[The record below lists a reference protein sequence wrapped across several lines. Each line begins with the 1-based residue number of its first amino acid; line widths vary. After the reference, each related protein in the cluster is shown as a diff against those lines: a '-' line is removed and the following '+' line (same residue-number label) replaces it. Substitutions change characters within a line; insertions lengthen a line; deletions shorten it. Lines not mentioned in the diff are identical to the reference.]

1 MAVANPTFEGQQ
13 PSEGLSFRVTRIGVF
28 SIFFLIVGAML
39 TFWVPAAI
47 GGDIITGVGLG
58 ENMRNLLNTT
68 ERVVIPVPTVPYS
81 LIVGVLYLATG
92 IIGLW
97 PLPMVPEGAHSNY
110 TRLRSTLLIV
120 SGVLVIPT
128 VLIVAAAD
136 NTFNMV
142 VLLQVSLR
150 LATPIILGSL
160 AGIWT
165 ERSGVVNIA
174 IEGMMLTGAGVG
186 FVVYTLML
194 GLTIPTGTQLFLAVL
209 VAILAGG
216 VMSLLHAWLSITF
229 KTDQIVSGTV
239 INIMAVGI
247 TSFLRREVLLS
258 NEAGRQTLPVIDI
271 PLLKDIPILGEV
283 FFQGKP
289 IFYLMLILVVVT
301 HVVMFY
307 TQWGLRT
314 RSVGENPH
322 AADTLGIPV
331 NRTRWINVFIGGL
344 IAGLAGAWF
353 SLETTGSFDDNMTN
367 GKGFIALAAMI
378 FGKWM
383 PFGAAGGG
391 LLFGFSESLGDRFQT
406 LGVPVPHQLVQM
418 TPYIITLV
426 VLAGLVGRAI
436 PPKAIGQPYEKE

>member
-1 MAVANPTFEGQQ
+1 MATAS
-13 PSEGLSFRVTRIGVF
+13 PSIQGAERKGFQFRVTRVGVF
-28 SIFFLIVGAML
+28 SVFFLIVGAML
-39 TFWVPAAI
+39 AFWVPAAI
-47 GGDIITGVGLG
+47 EAGAVSGIGLG
-58 ENMRNLLNTT
+58 LNMQNALNTT
-68 ERVVIPVPTVPYS
+68 ERVVLPVRTIPYS
-81 LIVGVLYLATG
+81 IIVGLLYLATG
-92 IIGLW
+92 IIGLA
-97 PLPMVPEGAHSNY
+97 PLPVPE
-110 TRLRSTLLIV
+110 RVRSTVMIV
-120 SGVLVIPT
+120 SGILVIPT
-128 VLIVAAAD
+128 ALVLAGAN
-136 NTFNMV
+136 NTFNAV
-142 VLLQVSLR
+142 ALLRVSLR

-165 ERSGVVNIA
+165 ERSGVINIA

-194 GLTIPTGTQLFLAVL
+194 SLDMNNGARLFFGVIVAV
-209 VAILAGG
+209 LAGG
-216 VMSLLHAWLSITF
+216 LMSLLHAWLSITF

-258 NEAGRQTLPVIDI
+258 NEAGRATLPVIDI
-271 PLLKDIPILGEV
+271 PILKDLPILGEV

-322 AADTLGIPV
+322 AADTLGINV
-331 NRTRWINVFIGGL
+331 TRTRWINVFIGGL

-391 LLFGFSESLGDRFQT
+391 LLFGFSEALDLTFQT
-406 LGVPVPHQLVQM
+406 LGVDIPHQFVQM
-418 TPYIITLV
+418 TPYLITIV